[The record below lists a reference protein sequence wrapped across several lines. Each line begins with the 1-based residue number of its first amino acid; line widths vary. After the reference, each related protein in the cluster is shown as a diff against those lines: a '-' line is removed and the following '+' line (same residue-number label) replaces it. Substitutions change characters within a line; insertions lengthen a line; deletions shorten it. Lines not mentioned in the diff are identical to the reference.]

1 MKDSLGF
8 SFAGRTMDYFGG
20 KAITSDITAVFELV
34 KNSRDANAKQVTIH
48 FKDIRTKNACIEL
61 YDDGDGMSEDD
72 VKKKWMVIGTDSR
85 LRDDKT
91 KSGKPVLGEMGIGRM
106 ACQKLGGLTELIS
119 VKNKQRIKMAFDWS
133 LFEKPGITV
142 DKIMFPVETSGSGGM
157 ENGVTLEIKNLKSEW
172 DSKKINELKEE
183 LSVLITNEI
192 SDDIKIRIRV
202 GKEDGEVIGKNYV
215 KLMERVTDNAPFK
228 LKAKFDGKKL
238 TVSIFTQVG
247 QRGKWEEQESS
258 GVYDET
264 VVGPFSVEVFHF
276 PRAPAKA
283 KSELIEQYYDN
294 RIGTEKLE
302 AFLKN
307 NYGMYLYR
315 DGAWMKPYG
324 GKMDWLSL
332 EAGARQETSKIG
344 LKQVFGRVLL
354 SKKKNPEIKPASHRE
369 TLIENKAFLNLQEV
383 MKEVFE
389 ILRNHMKDWKK
400 EQKKTVLK
408 EMGAKTL
415 KPEKTVEDILQKMSA
430 MSNSLPKE
438 QKKQFRLFIRGI
450 DNLSSMQKQE
460 TEAQLVEM
468 GEMRS
473 YEKNL
478 ATLGIATSF
487 MARQVTGPLEKN
499 MDIVAEG
506 EQMRERIMREDW
518 KLSKKDQDR
527 TEQMLES
534 MKENQAKMLHFMQF
548 VNVLADH
555 IAQSIRRNKRR
566 TQVSILE
573 CWQTVSDGFQ
583 DRKKELDIIVTHSWS
598 NRHNAKAKENL
609 VIKIDR
615 IDLECILTN
624 LYLNSIESLRK
635 TKNAKRRVTLHYWHH
650 DDSLYM
656 EFSDNGRGIPKSKL
670 EEVFEP
676 FKFGHNQDDKEM
688 HGHGLGLHIVKKIM
702 EHYDGTVNAVEV
714 KEGAKIRMVFPKIK
728 KVAS

>member
-1 MKDSLGF
+1 
-8 SFAGRTMDYFGG
+8 MDYFGG
-20 KAITSDITAVFELV
+20 KAITSDITAIFELV
-34 KNSRDANAKQVTIH
+34 KNSRDANARQVTIH

-61 YDDGDGMSEDD
+61 YDDGDGMSEGD
-72 VKKKWMVIGTDSR
+72 VKEKWMVIGTDSR

-119 VKNKQRIKMAFDWS
+119 VKNKQRIKMTFDWS
-133 LFEKPGITV
+133 LFEKSGITV
-142 DKIMFPVETSGSGGM
+142 DKIMFPVETSSSGGM
-157 ENGVTLEIKNLKSEW
+157 ENGVTLEIKNLKSDW
-172 DSKKINELKEE
+172 DSRKINDLKEE

-192 SDDIKIRIRV
+192 SDDIKILVKV
-202 GKEDGEVIGKNYV
+202 GKEDGEVIGKNYA
-215 KLMERVTDNAPFK
+215 KLMARVTDNAPFK
-228 LKAKFDGKKL
+228 LKAKFDGNKL
-238 TVSIFTQVG
+238 TASIFTQVG
-247 QRGKWEEQESS
+247 QRGKWEEQEAS
-258 GVYDET
+258 GVYDDT
-264 VVGPFSVEVFHF
+264 AVGPFSVEVFHF

-283 KSELIEQYYDN
+283 KSELIEKYYDH

-302 AFLKN
+302 AFLKDH
-307 NYGMYLYR
+307 YGMYLYR

-344 LKQVFGRVLL
+344 LKQVFGRVFL

-369 TLIENKAFLNLQEV
+369 TLIENKAFLNLQKI

-389 ILRNHMKDWKK
+389 ILRNYMKDWKK
-400 EQKKTVLK
+400 EQKKTALK

-415 KPEKTVEDILQKMSA
+415 KPDKTVEDILQKMSA

-438 QKKQFRLFIRGI
+438 QKKQFKLFISGI

-468 GEMRS
+468 GEMRN

-487 MARQVTGPLEKN
+487 MARQVTEPLEKN
-499 MDIVAEG
+499 MELVAEG
-506 EQMRERIMREDW
+506 EQMRARIMKEDW

-534 MKENQAKMLHFMQF
+534 MKENQGKMLHFMKF

-555 IAQSIRRNKRR
+555 IAQSIRRNKRY
-566 TQVSILE
+566 TQVNILE

-583 DRKKELDIIVTHSWS
+583 DRKKELGITVTHSWS
-598 NRHNAKAKENL
+598 NRHNARAKENL

-635 TKNAKRRVTLHYWHH
+635 TKNVKRKVTLHYWHH
-650 DDSLYM
+650 DDSLYV

-702 EHYDGTVNAVEV
+702 EHYDGTVNAAEV

-728 KVAS
+728 KVVS